1 MAPQSVQADQSAQR
15 LSNRMLWLSTIAF
28 TLCFAVWTIISIIGI
43 DIRQYLNLSVFQYG
57 VLIAT
62 LVLSGSIIR
71 IVLGVWIERYGGR
84 LVFALQMILTGI
96 ATLGLAYA
104 HSYFTFLLAALGVD
118 RKSVV

>member
-28 TLCFAVWTIISIIGI
+28 TLCFAVWTIFSIIGI
-43 DIRQYLNLSVFQYG
+43 EIRQELNLSEFQYG

-62 LVLSGSIIR
+62 PVLTGSIIR
-71 IVLGVWIERYGGR
+71 IVLGVWTERYGGR

-96 ATLGLAYA
+96 ATLGLIYA
-104 HSYFTFLLAALGVD
+104 PRYFTFLLAALD

>member
-1 MAPQSVQADQSAQR
+1 MATADQYP
-15 LSNRMLWLSTIAF
+15 LSLHDALPIF
-28 TLCFAVWTIISIIGI
+28 FSIIGI
-43 DIRQYLNLSVFQYG
+43 EIRQELNLSEFQYG

-62 LVLSGSIIR
+62 PVLTGSIIR
-71 IVLGVWIERYGGR
+71 IVLGVWTERYGGR